1 MNYFIACIYTSG
13 LYAIAITDVA
23 LEAMIVA
30 DKTVDIQAMFMVGII
45 KACTKLMNSY
55 HGADI
60 SSDTHFTMVE
70 LSCGFY

>member
-13 LYAIAITDVA
+13 LYAIAITNVA

-30 DKTVDIQAMFMVGII
+30 DKTLDIQAMLMVGII

-55 HGADI
+55 HWVDI
-60 SSDTHFTMVE
+60 SSDTYFII
-70 LSCGFY
+70 LWLLL

>member
-13 LYAIAITDVA
+13 LYARAITNVA

-30 DKTVDIQAMFMVGII
+30 DKTLDIQAMLMVGII

-55 HGADI
+55 HGVDI
-60 SSDTHFTMVE
+60 SSDTYFII
-70 LSCGFY
+70 LWLLL

>member
-13 LYAIAITDVA
+13 LCAIAITNVT

-30 DKTVDIQAMFMVGII
+30 DKTLDIQAMLMVGII

-55 HGADI
+55 DGVDI
-60 SSDTHFTMVE
+60 SSDTYFII
-70 LSCGFY
+70 LWLLL